1 MVTGLSAV
9 GLSYLS
15 DDHSWGSGGEETEVE
30 LLELLSS
37 LFPSLS
43 QCPSMLS
50 SLLP

>member
-30 LLELLSS
+30 LLELLS

-43 QCPSMLS
+43 QCPSMLLS